1 MASIRNGIAARR
13 FLLSHPSRI
22 VSLTT
27 LPQHQTSLL
36 GNHQRQW
43 SFRRTNATSAD
54 VKPPGSHRENV
65 GNKRFRE
72 FDLAGGVYIVTG
84 GARGLGLCL
93 AEALVEAGGKVHC
106 LDLLPQPDKT
116 WAAAQSRVLP
126 EFGGSLHY
134 HQVDVT
140 DQPALDAT
148 VASIAEDRQRLDGL
162 IAAAGKQ
169 MVKNSVDHKTEDAQ
183 YLMNI
188 NYTGVFMSASAAA
201 RQMMR
206 FKTRGSIC
214 LIASMS
220 GLVANKGLVSPI
232 YNSSKAAVIQ
242 LAKNLAMEW
251 GKVKEDGS
259 GGIRVN
265 CLSPGHILTPMVLED
280 FKRQPELRAIWE
292 RENMLGRLSQPEE
305 FKSAGLFLLS
315 RASSFMTGSNLV
327 MDGGHT
333 AW

>member
-1 MASIRNGIAARR
+1 M
-13 FLLSHPSRI
+13 
-22 VSLTT
+22 
-27 LPQHQTSLL
+27 
-36 GNHQRQW
+36 
-43 SFRRTNATSAD
+43 
-54 VKPPGSHRENV
+54 
-65 GNKRFRE
+65 
-72 FDLAGGVYIVTG
+72 
-84 GARGLGLCL
+84 
-93 AEALVEAGGKVHC
+93 AEALVEAGGEVHC
-106 LDLLPQPDKT
+106 LDLFAEPNET
-116 WAAAQSRVLP
+116 WAAAQSRILP

-140 DQPALDAT
+140 NQKDLDKIFT
-148 VASIAEDRQRLDGL
+148 SIAENRKRLDGL

-169 MVKNSVDHKTEDAQ
+169 MVQNSVDHKIEDAQ

-214 LIASMS
+214 LIASIS
-220 GLVANKGLVSPI
+220 GLVANKGLISPV

-242 LAKNLAMEW
+242 LARNLAMEW
-251 GKVKEDGS
+251 GKVKEDGT

-280 FKRQPELRAIWE
+280 FARQPELRTVWE
-292 RENMLGRLSQPEE
+292 KENMLGRLSQPEE

-315 RASSFMTGSNLV
+315 RASSFLTGSNLV